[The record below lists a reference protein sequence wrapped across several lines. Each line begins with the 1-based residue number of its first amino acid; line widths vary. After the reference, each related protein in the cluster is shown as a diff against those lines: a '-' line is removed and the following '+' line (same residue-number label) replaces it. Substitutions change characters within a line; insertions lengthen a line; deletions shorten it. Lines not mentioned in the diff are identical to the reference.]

1 METAWFD
8 HPWIGLCLLYV
19 GGWVITFIYAA
30 RPSPRPTKA
39 ARRPGLIRNQNAHE
53 E

>member
-1 METAWFD
+1 METAGFD

-30 RPSPRPTKA
+30 RPTKA